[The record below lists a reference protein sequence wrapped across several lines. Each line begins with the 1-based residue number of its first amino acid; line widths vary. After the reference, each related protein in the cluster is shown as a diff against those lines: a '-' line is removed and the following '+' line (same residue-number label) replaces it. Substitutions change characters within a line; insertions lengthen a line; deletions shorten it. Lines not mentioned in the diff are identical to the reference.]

1 MSPDTPSAAS
11 AEAPPP
17 LDGSVPTSG
26 LRLHFL
32 DGMRALACLYVLLFH
47 IVSVRVVGHGEPSR
61 AVRFLLPATSR
72 GRYGVVF
79 FIVLSGFSLMLPVA
93 RKGHGRLLGG
103 FRNYLYRRARRIL
116 PPYYA
121 ALGASLGLIVL
132 HNAVGTSHGGEPIE
146 AALKPGSIVSH
157 ILLLHNLNFDWAY
170 RINGPMWSVA
180 TEWQIYFVF
189 PALLLPLWRH
199 AGALTTAGVA
209 WVAGSIPFFVLPSQ
223 SNFYWACPWFV
234 GSFALG
240 MAGATIGFS
249 PGYQGSWLRDR
260 APWGALA
267 SATLVVLGAM
277 IATGL
282 DARIGYPVIDL
293 IVSVLAFCLI
303 NACGQHF
310 RSQAT
315 GLQGLFA
322 RILSSRALVYIG
334 GFSYSLYLMQ
344 HPVLRLTER
353 VLGRIPVGYDAQ
365 IAIHLLVDSAL
376 VMGVAWLFSEL
387 FERPFT
393 SGGLLL
399 QALQRRLRRPAP
411 ASLAAVGQGQ
421 DSAQGPAGADPEA
434 R

>member
-1 MSPDTPSAAS
+1 
-11 AEAPPP
+11 
-17 LDGSVPTSG
+17 
-26 LRLHFL
+26 
-32 DGMRALACLYVLLFH
+32 
-47 IVSVRVVGHGEPSR
+47 
-61 AVRFLLPATSR
+61 
-72 GRYGVVF
+72 
-79 FIVLSGFSLMLPVA
+79 
-93 RKGHGRLLGG
+93 
-103 FRNYLYRRARRIL
+103 
-116 PPYYA
+116 
-121 ALGASLGLIVL
+121 
-132 HNAVGTSHGGEPIE
+132 
-146 AALKPGSIVSH
+146 
-157 ILLLHNLNFDWAY
+157 
-170 RINGPMWSVA
+170 
-180 TEWQIYFVF
+180 
-189 PALLLPLWRH
+189 
-199 AGALTTAGVA
+199 
-209 WVAGSIPFFVLPSQ
+209 
-223 SNFYWACPWFV
+223 
-234 GSFALG
+234 
-240 MAGATIGFS
+240 
-249 PGYQGSWLRDR
+249 
-260 APWGALA
+260 
-267 SATLVVLGAM
+267 M

>member
-1 MSPDTPSAAS
+1 
-11 AEAPPP
+11 
-17 LDGSVPTSG
+17 
-26 LRLHFL
+26 
-32 DGMRALACLYVLLFH
+32 
-47 IVSVRVVGHGEPSR
+47 
-61 AVRFLLPATSR
+61 
-72 GRYGVVF
+72 
-79 FIVLSGFSLMLPVA
+79 MLPVA

-303 NACGQHF
+303 NACSQHF

-365 IAIHLLVDSAL
+365 IAIYSRSSSSGHSRPA
-376 VMGVAWLFSEL
+376 GCFC
-387 FERPFT
+387 RPFNDACGAQPRRRSLR
-393 SGGLLL
+393 SGKGKTPPRAPPGLT
-399 QALQRRLRRPAP
+399 RRLDDRSGRARFATPSSFVAHVRRYCWFTE
-411 ASLAAVGQGQ
+411 GIC
-421 DSAQGPAGADPEA
+421 PETHL
-434 R
+434 